1 METKVDDMIISDN
14 DDIDNKKSIDYNLI
28 NENID
33 KLLFTRQLSK
43 KIINSGQRTKGPKKR
58 TKDDDIK
65 FEKNL
70 ISLIEKLIY

>member
-1 METKVDDMIISDN
+1 IYS
-14 DDIDNKKSIDYNLI
+14 NK
-28 NENID
+28 NID
-33 KLLFTRQLSK
+33 QLLFTRHLSK
-43 KIINSGQRTKGPKKR
+43 KIRNSGQRTKGPKKR